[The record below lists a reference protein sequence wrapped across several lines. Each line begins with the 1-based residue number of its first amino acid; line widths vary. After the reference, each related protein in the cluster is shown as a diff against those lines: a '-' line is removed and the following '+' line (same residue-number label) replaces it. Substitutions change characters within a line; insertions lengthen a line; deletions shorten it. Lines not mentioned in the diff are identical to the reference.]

1 MNNTF
6 VQLHIPQE
14 EQRKIEEGDAIKCN
28 MSHKISL
35 YFILF
40 QTIQNTALGGVCL
53 ATRSACHK
61 PNSLSTKHHWLESK
75 LPF

>member
-40 QTIQNTALGGVCL
+40 QSLRG
-53 ATRSACHK
+53 
-61 PNSLSTKHHWLESK
+61 SLSGYKVCM
-75 LPF
+75 P